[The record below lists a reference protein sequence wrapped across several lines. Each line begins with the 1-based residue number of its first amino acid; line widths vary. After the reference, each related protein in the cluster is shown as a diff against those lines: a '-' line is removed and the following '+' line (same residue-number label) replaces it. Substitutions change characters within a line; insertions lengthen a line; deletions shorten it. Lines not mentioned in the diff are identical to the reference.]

1 MNKLS
6 ANEIDLMLTKLP
18 KWSLIENR
26 IERNFVFANFMEG
39 IEFIN
44 KVAELAEEKDH
55 HPDILLFSYRNVRI
69 SLATHSVG
77 GLTQNDFG
85 FAEEL
90 NKRF

>member
-55 HPDILLFSYRNVRI
+55 HPDILLFNYRNVRI